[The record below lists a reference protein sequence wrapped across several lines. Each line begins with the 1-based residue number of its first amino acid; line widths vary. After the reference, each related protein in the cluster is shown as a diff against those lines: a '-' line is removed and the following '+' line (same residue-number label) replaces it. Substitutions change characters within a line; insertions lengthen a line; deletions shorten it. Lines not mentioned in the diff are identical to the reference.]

1 MPAAEPPFSD
11 ALRGLRER
19 AGLTQEE
26 LAHRAGLT
34 PHAISALER
43 GVRTR
48 PYPHTVRSLV
58 DALGLGDAERSA
70 LLASIPARRS
80 AAATPADPSTPGPGS
95 RALPVP
101 PTRLLGRE
109 TDVAA
114 LEVLLTAGDVRLVTL
129 TGLGGVGK
137 TRLSL
142 AAADRAGA
150 KFPDGLAWV
159 PLASVADPAL
169 VLPAIGQAIGLSQV
183 EGLDSAAVVAE
194 ALRPCRLLLLLDN
207 LEHLLPAAPALVGL
221 LEACP
226 HLTILASSR
235 AALRVRG
242 EHEYAVLPLALPD
255 VRPAT
260 PRQVAASPAGSLF
273 VSRAQGV
280 RPDFAVTES
289 NAEAVALLCE
299 RLAGIPLALEL
310 AAAKVRLLEPA
321 ALLRRLDGAMAS
333 GGARDLPA
341 RQHTLHATLD
351 WSYELLDTE
360 AQRLFR
366 MLGVFVGG
374 FTLEAAEAVA
384 GGDVL
389 AGLERLIEHSLVLAS
404 PQPDGGLRYHLLEP
418 VLQYARG
425 RLHDDEARDAWMRH
439 ARYFLGLA
447 EANTPAY
454 RRSDAVAALTI
465 TTLEDG
471 NLEAALERTLQLG
484 EAELTGR
491 LCWALWLYWWLRG
504 RLIVGRRYAER
515 ALAMPMSGPT
525 RVGALLTRSAMAF
538 AQGDMAGSAPGW
550 VEAAE
555 IARRDGELPGQAHG
569 SAGQALVA
577 IAEGDLA
584 EAETLLS
591 EAVSLSGSGLDD
603 DLWLWSLAHIW
614 RGTVRLLRGHP
625 QEALALVDTGV
636 QAARARG
643 DRLVIYIGLFT
654 ASQAALVLGDTA
666 EARQQLEEG
675 IRLSQETRDLAN
687 QAYFVEALAVLEGSA
702 EKGPGRAR
710 RVAVLLG
717 AAEAL
722 RERVGA
728 PVYGYYK
735 PDEALR
741 ETVVRRVRSL
751 LGEDGYDDA
760 VDEGRALDPE
770 EATALALTPPQ
781 GLRLAQG
788 APHAG
793 SGAGGTGLDRAARR
807 ARPHDLAE

>member
-48 PYPHTVRSLV
+48 PYPHTVRSLS

-70 LLASIPARRS
+70 LLASIPARRRAADTAADS
-80 AAATPADPSTPGPGS
+80 AATGISS
-95 RALPVP
+95 RTLPVP

-109 TDVAA
+109 ADVAELEA
-114 LEVLLTAGDVRLVTL
+114 LLSSGDVRLVSL

-142 AAADRAGA
+142 AAAERARSH
-150 KFPDGLAWV
+150 FPDGLAWV

-169 VLPAIGQAIGLSQV
+169 VLPAIGRALGVGQV
-183 EGLDSAAVVAE
+183 EGLDAAAVVAQ
-194 ALRPCRLLLLLDN
+194 ALRPCRLLLILDN
-207 LEHLLPAAPALVGL
+207 LEHLLPAAPELVDL

-242 EHEYAVLPLALPD
+242 EHEYAVLPLALPE
-255 VRPAT
+255 VRRAT
-260 PRQVAASPAGSLF
+260 ARQVTASPAGSLF
-273 VSRAQGV
+273 LARARGV
-280 RPDFAVTES
+280 RPDFAVTDG

-321 ALLRRLDGAMAS
+321 ALLSRLDAAMSS

-351 WSYELLDTE
+351 WSYQLLDPET
-360 AQRLFR
+360 QRLFGR
-366 MLGVFVGG
+366 LGVFVGG

-389 AGLERLIEHSLVLAS
+389 VGLERLIEHSLVIAS
-404 PQPDGGLRYHLLEP
+404 PQPEGGLRYHLLEP
-418 VLQYARG
+418 VLQHARG
-425 RLHDDEARDAWMRH
+425 RLDDDDSRDAFLSH
-439 ARYFLGLA
+439 ARYFLALA

-454 RRSDAVAALTI
+454 RRSDAVAALTT

-504 RLIVGRRYAER
+504 HLIVGRRYAER

-525 RVGALLTRSAMAF
+525 RVGTLLTQAAMAF

-550 VEAAE
+550 VEAAK
-555 IARRDGELPGQAHG
+555 IARRDGQLPGQAHG

-577 IAEGDLA
+577 IAEGDLVA
-584 EAETLLS
+584 AETLLS
-591 EAVSLSGSGLDD
+591 EAVALSSSGLDD
-603 DLWLWSLAHIW
+603 DLWLWSLVHIW

-643 DRLVIYIGLFT
+643 DRLVTYIGLFT
-654 ASQAALVLGDTA
+654 ASQAALVLGDTSG
-666 EARQQLEEG
+666 ARGHLEEG

-702 EKGPGRAR
+702 ERGPGRAR
-710 RVAVLLG
+710 RIAVLLG

-741 ETVVRRVRSL
+741 ESVVRRVRSL

-760 VDEGRALDPE
+760 VDEGRALDPA
-770 EATALALTPPQ
+770 EATTLALSPPRR
-781 GLRLAQG
+781 LRLAQG
-788 APHAG
+788 APRA
-793 SGAGGTGLDRAARR
+793 AGGAAGAGLDRAAHRS
-807 ARPHDLAE
+807 RPHDLVE